1 MELNQGY
8 GPLVQALN
16 DIQCHLKVQKKNNNV
31 NGDYKFRNCEDI
43 VEAVKPML
51 EKHNLV
57 LLLTDSVEAINEN
70 IYVKATAKLID
81 DKGYCLETSAY
92 AREAQEKNKFLIAEP
107 MLTGSSSSYARKYAL
122 NGLFALDDNK
132 DLDDNMNYDSKSKNQ
147 NSGQKATPN
156 QVNTIRKNLTEL
168 QIWSILSNNNVLTV
182 EELSKD
188 VASEVVNDIFRGV
201 YQQHE

>member
-8 GPLVQALN
+8 GPLVKALN

-92 AREAQEKNKFLIAEP
+92 ARETQEKNKFLIAEP

-132 DLDDNMNYDSKSKNQ
+132 DPDDNMNDDKTKNQ
-147 NSGQKATPN
+147 NTVQKATPN
-156 QVNTIRKNLTEL
+156 QLKNIRNNLSDS
-168 QIWSILSNNNVLTV
+168 QIWNLLNQLNITTL
-182 EELSKD
+182 EELPKD
-188 VASEVVNDIFRGV
+188 VASEVVNNIFRGV
-201 YQQHE
+201 YNIHE

>member
-70 IYVKATAKLID
+70 IYVKATAKLIN

-92 AREAQEKNKFLIAEP
+92 ARETQEKNKFLIAEP

-132 DLDDNMNYDSKSKNQ
+132 DPDDNMNDDSKVKNQ
-147 NSGQKATPN
+147 KNEQKATPN
-156 QVNTIRKNLTEL
+156 QISTIRKNLSDS
-168 QIWSILSNNNVLTV
+168 QIWELLNKNNITTL
-182 EELSKD
+182 EELSKE
-188 VASEVVNDIFRGV
+188 VASEVVSNIFRGV
-201 YQQHE
+201 YNE

>member
-8 GPLVQALN
+8 GHLVQALN

-81 DKGYCLETSAY
+81 DIGYCLETSAY
-92 AREAQEKNKFLIAEP
+92 ARETQEKNKFLIAEP

-132 DLDDNMNYDSKSKNQ
+132 DPDDNMNDDSKVKNQ
-147 NSGQKATPN
+147 NNGQKATPN
-156 QVNTIRKNLTEL
+156 QISTIRKNLSDS
-168 QIWSILSNNNVLTV
+168 QIWELLNKNNITTL
-182 EELSKD
+182 EELSKE
-188 VASEVVNDIFRGV
+188 VASEVVSNIFRGV
-201 YQQHE
+201 YNE

>member
-92 AREAQEKNKFLIAEP
+92 ARETQEKNKFLIAEP

-132 DLDDNMNYDSKSKNQ
+132 DPDDNMNDDSKVKNQ
-147 NSGQKATPN
+147 NNEQKATPN
-156 QVNTIRKNLTEL
+156 QISTIRKNLSDS
-168 QIWSILSNNNVLTV
+168 QIWELLNKNNITTL
-182 EELSKD
+182 EELSKE
-188 VASEVVNDIFRGV
+188 VASEVVSNIFRGV
-201 YQQHE
+201 YNE

>member
-8 GPLVQALN
+8 GPLVLALN
-16 DIQCHLKVQKKNNNV
+16 DIQCHLKVQKKNNNE
-31 NGDYKFRNCEDI
+31 NGNYKFRNCEDI

-57 LLLTDSVEAINEN
+57 LLLTDSVEAINDN

-81 DKGYCLETSAY
+81 NKGYCLETSAY
-92 AREAQEKNKFLIAEP
+92 ARETQEKNKFLIAEP

-132 DLDDNMNYDSKSKNQ
+132 DPDDNMNDDRTKNQ
-147 NSGQKATPN
+147 NNGLKATPN
-156 QVNTIRKNLTEL
+156 QVKNIINNLKEKK
-168 QIWSILSNNNVLTV
+168 ILEILNKNNVTNLD
-182 EELSKD
+182 ELPRD
-188 VASEVVNDIFRGV
+188 VASEVVSNIFRGV
-201 YQQHE
+201 YNE